1 MQTRLYLLLALL
13 LVFTT
18 VNTGAHSKGIGL
30 DCSVWND
37 HSLNELKSSLDKS
50 FSEFMSIK
58 VPESDILRTIKKEKE
73 RYLARGG
80 TERMWQPPSRG
91 VLRNRLRTK
100 KYMKQYSRPLTDKEA
115 YHFLNTR
122 HRGKWPEAPI
132 SFTESGQAMAISSD
146 DRKRLDSTI
155 KGVVYYRYLEKTISD
170 GLCECQKKTEAFALC
185 NRAYDHRK
193 RRLERIYV
201 PE

>member
-1 MQTRLYLLLALL
+1 MFRRRMQTRLYLLLALL

-37 HSLNELKSSLDKS
+37 HSLNELKSFLDKS
-50 FSEFMSIK
+50 FREFMSIK
-58 VPESDILRTIKKEKE
+58 VPESEILRTIKKDKE

-115 YHFLNTR
+115 YHFQLICFLTKS
-122 HRGKWPEAPI
+122 HLLYQK
-132 SFTESGQAMAISSD
+132 SSD
-146 DRKRLDSTI
+146 LQ
-155 KGVVYYRYLEKTISD
+155 RYKESL
-170 GLCECQKKTEAFALC
+170 
-185 NRAYDHRK
+185 
-193 RRLERIYV
+193 V
-201 PE
+201 